1 MREEIEAILEK
12 LTIVYMERGIWM
24 EKTRIESLADVKKIK
39 IRPERKFF
47 SATPEEILCGATSDI
62 YFVRTHEILSKMGL
76 AETPVTAEVF
86 CRKAGVFAG
95 IQEVLDLLSD
105 HDVEVWALPEGTTM
119 QAKEVVLRIKGSYG
133 EFGIFETPL
142 LGLMASSSGWATA
155 AREAKDAALGKP
167 VLCFGA
173 RHIHPAVAPVM
184 ERAAV
189 IGGCDGASC
198 ILAAKLAGCEPQGTI
213 PHAMILII
221 GDTVRA
227 AEAYHELMP
236 PDAPRTVLVDT
247 FKDEA
252 EETLRVAEALGAD
265 LGGVR
270 LDTPGERGG
279 VTPHLVKEIRAR
291 LDQKGYHH
299 VRIFVSGGLDPE
311 RIRSLSEAG
320 ADAFGVGSYISAARP
335 IDMTLDLKEING
347 EPLTKRGRIPGLTHN
362 DRLTKMK

>member
-1 MREEIEAILEK
+1 MKKSLIQ
-12 LTIVYMERGIWM
+12 
-24 EKTRIESLADVKKIK
+24 SLADVKEIKIK
-39 IRPERKFF
+39 HERKLF
-47 SATPEEILCGATSDI
+47 SATPEEILRGATSDV
-62 YFVRTHEILSKMGL
+62 YFVRTHEILSKIGL
-76 AETPVTAEVF
+76 VETPVTAEVF
-86 CRKAGVFAG
+86 CRRAGVFAG
-95 IQEVLDLLSD
+95 IDEVMDLLASQ
-105 HDVEVWALPEGTTM
+105 DVEVWALPEGTPM
-119 QAKEVVLRIKGSYG
+119 RAKEVVLRIKGPYG
-133 EFGIFETPL
+133 EFGVFETPL

-155 AREAKDAALGKP
+155 AREAKDAAAGKP

-184 ERAAV
+184 ERAAI

-198 ILAAKLAGCEPQGTI
+198 ILAAKLAGREPQGTI

-221 GDTVRA
+221 GDTVKA
-227 AEAYHELMP
+227 AQAYNELMP

-252 EETLRVAEALGAD
+252 EETIRVAEALGDD

-279 VTPHLVKEIRAR
+279 VTLDLVKEIRAR
-291 LDQKGYHH
+291 LDQKGFHH

-311 RIRSLSEAG
+311 RISSLSEAG

-335 IDMTLDLKEING
+335 IDMTLDIKEIHG

-362 DRLTKMK
+362 DSLIKMK